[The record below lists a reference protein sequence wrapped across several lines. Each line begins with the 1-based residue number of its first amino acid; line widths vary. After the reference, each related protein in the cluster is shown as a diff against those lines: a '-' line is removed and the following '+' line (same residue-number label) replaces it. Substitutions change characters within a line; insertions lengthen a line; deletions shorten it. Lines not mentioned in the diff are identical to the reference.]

1 MGTSGCNKVT
11 HEIIMLGFV
20 ICISNEIHS
29 TLLHETHGFEPEL
42 SVEIIFSHEKKTYSN
57 YKDRIQITHEL
68 FADMK
73 LIKREYD

>member
-1 MGTSGCNKVT
+1 MLPWEQVAVNKVV

-42 SVEIIFSHEKKTYSN
+42 SAELISIKKRPTRTERTVF
-57 YKDRIQITHEL
+57 K
-68 FADMK
+68 
-73 LIKREYD
+73 

>member
-1 MGTSGCNKVT
+1 MLPWEQVAVNKVA

-57 YKDRIQITHEL
+57 
-68 FADMK
+68 
-73 LIKREYD
+73 